1 MSAEN
6 SYGER
11 RQPRYELHLPLLLT
25 ATPALV
31 SELQRVPI
39 PRCSVQEGRC
49 PRAPSNVPSQPRD
62 HQQQLHRAQTEKRT
76 PQNTAVSSPTILS
89 LSSGA
94 PLARYLYSAM
104 LSDSLAR
111 WSRGRLW
118 AA

>member
-25 ATPALV
+25 ATPTLG
-31 SELQRVPI
+31 SEPQRVLI
-39 PRCSVQEGRC
+39 PRHSVQEGRC
-49 PRAPSNVPSQPRD
+49 LRGLSNVPWQLGD

-104 LSDSLAR
+104 LSGSLAR
-111 WSRGRLW
+111 WSRG
-118 AA
+118 